1 MCGISG
7 ILSFHQPLSI
17 DRIHRM
23 VHVLKHRGPDL
34 EKFWEDQKVQLGH
47 SRLKV
52 IDLSEEASQ
61 PMCNEDESLWLV
73 FNGEIYNFQELR
85 RDLIQKGHS
94 FRSQGD
100 SEVLLH
106 LYEEEGEKCVEKLDG
121 MFAFA
126 IWDRK
131 KQEFFLARDRSGK
144 KPLYYYLD
152 SNLFAFSSE
161 IKSFFQI
168 PEISISLNEGKF
180 PYFFQKGHL
189 SFPETLYKNV
199 WGLEA
204 GSFLKISLS
213 GEKLY
218 QQYWDWTFP

>member
-61 PMCNEDESLWLV
+61 PMCNE
-73 FNGEIYNFQELR
+73 
-85 RDLIQKGHS
+85 
-94 FRSQGD
+94 
-100 SEVLLH
+100 
-106 LYEEEGEKCVEKLDG
+106 EEGERCVEQLDG

-144 KPLYYYLD
+144 KPLYYYFGQH
-152 SNLFAFSSE
+152 LFA
-161 IKSFFQI
+161 
-168 PEISISLNEGKF
+168 
-180 PYFFQKGHL
+180 
-189 SFPETLYKNV
+189 
-199 WGLEA
+199 
-204 GSFLKISLS
+204 
-213 GEKLY
+213 
-218 QQYWDWTFP
+218 